1 MIVAILLVHARNGLF
16 MNWSG
21 QQKGEGFEFHLLV
34 IAIAVYLM
42 IRGAGAASVDR
53 LLSSPTNAQVQSAR

>member
-1 MIVAILLVHARNGLF
+1 MIVAILLVHACSGLF

-53 LLSSPTNAQVQSAR
+53 LLSSPTKAQVQSAR